1 MDFNSINDPGT
12 FERNS
17 SFFLRKKF
25 VLFCILYKKEK
36 KKKKTVT
43 DTVGPKNIRPILDTH
58 FIIRKIV
65 YCRMEKQV
73 DYMLIF
79 SVYIYYLILI
89 TIV

>member
-36 KKKKTVT
+36 KKKTVT

-65 YCRMEKQV
+65 YCRMEKQL

>member
-1 MDFNSINDPGT
+1 MIRELLKEILLFF

-17 SFFLRKKF
+17 FYFA
-25 VLFCILYKKEK
+25 FCIKKEK

-65 YCRMEKQV
+65 YCRMEKQL
-73 DYMLIF
+73 DMLIF